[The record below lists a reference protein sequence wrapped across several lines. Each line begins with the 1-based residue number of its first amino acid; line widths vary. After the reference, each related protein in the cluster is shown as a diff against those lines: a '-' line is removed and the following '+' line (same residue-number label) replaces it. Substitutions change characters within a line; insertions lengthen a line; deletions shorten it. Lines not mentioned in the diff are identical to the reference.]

1 MSGATRA
8 PLVAVTDHAAE
19 RYRQRV
25 GSRTGAV
32 DVKLEVV
39 ERVAR
44 AFARGLVGDEAPDGA
59 TGARGSLYARDR
71 GLVFVCRWTG
81 AEQREVVVVTLWE
94 DPAGWAG
101 TGARVGREFTDAL
114 KGDDRVVLDR
124 RRDDA

>member
-1 MSGATRA
+1 VSAA

-44 AFARGLVGDEAPDGA
+44 AFARDLVDDVAPEGA

-71 GLVFVCRWTG
+71 GLVFVCRPTMAG
-81 AEQREVVVVTLWE
+81 GDLREVVVVTLWE

-101 TGARVGREFTDAL
+101 QGARVPRAFTDAL
-114 KGDDRVVLDR
+114 KDDDHVVARR
-124 RRDDA
+124 RRDEA